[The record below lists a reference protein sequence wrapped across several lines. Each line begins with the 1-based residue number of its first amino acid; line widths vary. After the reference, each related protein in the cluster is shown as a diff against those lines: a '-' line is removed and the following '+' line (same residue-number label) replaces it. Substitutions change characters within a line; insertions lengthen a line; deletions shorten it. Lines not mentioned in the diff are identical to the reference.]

1 MRKEKL
7 TNKCLCS
14 ISSFYRSSH
23 GRASAKKVFLKIL
36 QYSQENTCVEVS
48 LQAFRFAILLIRG
61 INTYG
66 FLRILRNF
74 KEHHFEEHLRTTA
87 SYFMNKNRNNSSKK
101 KKINQGILNLWI
113 FNFVNWHGYKKIA
126 HKSKQVENCPALPEL
141 KLISTCNRRVRS
153 VPAGR
158 GEISSRQTGMM

>member
-101 KKINQGILNLWI
+101 KIN
-113 FNFVNWHGYKKIA
+113 
-126 HKSKQVENCPALPEL
+126 KSRDSQSMDFQFRKLAWLQKNCTQ
-141 KLISTCNRRVRS
+141 I
-153 VPAGR
+153 
-158 GEISSRQTGMM
+158 

>member
-1 MRKEKL
+1 MG
-7 TNKCLCS
+7 T
-14 ISSFYRSSH
+14 
-23 GRASAKKVFLKIL
+23 AKKVFLKIL

-61 INTYG
+61 INTYS

-74 KEHHFEEHLRTTA
+74 KEHHFEEYLRTTA
-87 SYFMNKNRNNSSKK
+87 SYFANKNWNNSSKK
-101 KKINQGILNLWI
+101 KKKKLNQGILNLWV
-113 FNFVNWHGYKKIA
+113 FNFVNWHGYKEIA
-126 HKSKQVENCPALPEL
+126 YKSKQVENYPALPGL

-158 GEISSRQTGMM
+158 GEILSRQTRMM